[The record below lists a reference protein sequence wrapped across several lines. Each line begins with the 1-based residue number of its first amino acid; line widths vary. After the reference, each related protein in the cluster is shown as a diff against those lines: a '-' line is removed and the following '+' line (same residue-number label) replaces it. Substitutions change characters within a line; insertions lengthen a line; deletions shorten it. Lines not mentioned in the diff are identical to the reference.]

1 MLRKAMNWSLVSV
14 EGRPRVAKVCLS
26 AAGRRPFRSL
36 VCLWANVRQRGGTSF
51 LQEWEVA
58 LQERGAR
65 DPYRRAASL
74 SSHRLLQQK
83 LGRVALF
90 YLKGGDNPISGNVIS
105 FTI

>member
-1 MLRKAMNWSLVSV
+1 M
-14 EGRPRVAKVCLS
+14 AKVCLS

-65 DPYRRAASL
+65 DRRAASL

-83 LGRVALF
+83 LGRVGLF
-90 YLKGGDNPISGNVIS
+90 SLKGGDNPISGNVIS